1 MSLAHECEEV
11 LIKKKRAEKKKEL
24 DKIQTPTNLP
34 INFYQVN
41 HEEIS

>member
-1 MSLAHECEEV
+1 MNAKKFL
-11 LIKKKRAEKKKEL
+11 LKKKRAEKKKEL